1 MRFAT
6 VLLFL
11 LLAVAGCQ
19 PERTPEQTLDHILS
33 LPRFTVWLDNRH
45 LSWSIRVE
53 PNGAGRVVNVWREAE
68 PYADFAP
75 IPYTAEHE
83 ALIRQI
89 VVEAG
94 IDSES
99 DQFDGIR
106 WGLEGGGETLVL
118 HRVSPRLDSLSLRLI
133 NLGR

>member
-11 LLAVAGCQ
+11 LLTVAGCQ
-19 PERTPEQTLDHILS
+19 LERTPEQELDHILTS
-33 LPRFTVWLDNRH
+33 PRFTVWLDNMH

-53 PNGAGRVVNVWREAE
+53 PNGAERVVNVWREAE

-75 IPYTAEHE
+75 VPYTAEHE

-89 VVEAG
+89 VVEAV

-99 DQFDGIR
+99 DEFDVIR
-106 WGLEGGGETLVL
+106 WGLEGGGETIVL
-118 HRVSPRLDSLSLRLI
+118 DRVSPRLDSLNLKLI

>member
-1 MRFAT
+1 MKFLT

-11 LLAVAGCQ
+11 LLAVSGCQ
-19 PERTPEQTLDHILS
+19 PERTPEQALDHILTS
-33 LPRFTVWLDNRH
+33 PRFTVWLDSMH

-53 PNGAGRVVNVWREAE
+53 PNGAGRVVNVWREDE
-68 PYADFAP
+68 SYADFAA

-89 VVEAG
+89 VLEAG
-94 IDSES
+94 IDTKS
-99 DQFDGIR
+99 DEFDVIK

-118 HRVSPRLDSLSLRLI
+118 DKVSPRLDSLSLRLM